1 MGIFHNGTAWV
12 SVILAAIIATL
23 TLSRLVRAVRGRARS
38 GAIPAEVW
46 SGLYL
51 SLVLLADGIFLLRP
65 AHDTWLHWFLGAF
78 GIGGL
83 VSLAVSGIV
92 SRSRAGVS
100 WWRFWHII
108 PNPPAAGCTGLGDD
122 SHLVPGVA
130 DTLDARTLGLIERIK
145 HVTFSTTR
153 LSSGYY
159 EEEVDIFLDKIVAVL
174 SEDGQLDQAELRD
187 TRFTATRLRP
197 GYVVQDVDSFL
208 HEIAE
213 ATVS

>member
-1 MGIFHNGTAWV
+1 
-12 SVILAAIIATL
+12 
-23 TLSRLVRAVRGRARS
+23 
-38 GAIPAEVW
+38 VW

-153 LSSGYY
+153 LSSGYD